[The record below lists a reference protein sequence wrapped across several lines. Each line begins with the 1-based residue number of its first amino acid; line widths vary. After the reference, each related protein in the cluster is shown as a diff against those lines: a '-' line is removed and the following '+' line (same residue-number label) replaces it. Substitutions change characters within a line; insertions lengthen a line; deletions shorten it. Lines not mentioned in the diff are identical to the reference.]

1 MPFKTLLK
9 TSLIFS
15 STVAVLLLTPSC
27 NDDDG
32 GGRLIPPDP
41 AIPKNE
47 ASASISGAVEDE
59 ITPDEDIEVEIEQ
72 EDNNNDNPVT
82 TLKVSWKD
90 ANDNKVEA
98 EVTSSGNSIDTGTYD
113 ILSSL
118 SNAPKQFS
126 FVSIRYNGTSW
137 NASGESGNVTIT
149 TNNQNRVAGTINDV
163 TLDNPDPSDDAQV
176 TINAEFNALKD
187 SSNSSNEDGPNIVN
201 LTGDEEADIK
211 ASNQPQYQLGG
222 SAININWQG
231 ENNITNSVSI
241 GIVGLGKTETGT
253 VDAFNNADV
262 QDPSNVPDQFVNLSV
277 TYEGTDYKT
286 VDNSG
291 TVKVTS
297 NTESRIEGTIN
308 SIELEGDNQ
317 SVTANGSFA
326 VDK

>member
-1 MPFKTLLK
+1 MPFKTLLRK
-9 TSLIFS
+9 SLIVS
-15 STVAVLLLTPSC
+15 STVAVLLLAPSC
-27 NDDDG
+27 NDDGSSGNSD
-32 GGRLIPPDP
+32 PD
-41 AIPKNE
+41 IPKNE
-47 ASASISGAVEDE
+47 ASAGLKGAVEDE
-59 ITPDEDIEVEIEQ
+59 IAPDEDIEVETEQ

-90 ANDNKVEA
+90 SSDNKVEV
-98 EVTSSGNSIDTGTYD
+98 EVTSSGNKIGTGTYD

-118 SNAPKQFS
+118 SNAPDQFS
-126 FVSIRYNGTSW
+126 SVSVTYNGTSW
-137 NASGESGNVTIT
+137 NASGQSGNVTIT
-149 TNNQNRVAGTINDV
+149 TNNKKRVAGTINDV
-163 TLDNPDPSDDAQV
+163 KLDNPDPSDDAQV

-187 SSNSSNEDGPNIVN
+187 SSNTNNDDGPNIVN
-201 LTGDEEADIK
+201 LTGDEEEDIK
-211 ASNQPQYQLGG
+211 ARNQPQYQLGG

-231 ENNITNSVSI
+231 ENNITNTVSI

-286 VDNSG
+286 VDGSG
-291 TVKVTS
+291 NVEVTT
-297 NTESRIEGTIN
+297 NTESRIEGSIN
-308 SIELEGDNQ
+308 SIKLEGDGK